1 MVLPSIA
8 GGEVPRRHQELEGV
22 GAGGDAFV
30 HRAVERTR
38 VITRP
43 SASFRDP
50 ENAAFEFGG
59 SWFRIARPSSAAA
72 LRTLRNSAVYSCGVA
87 SGSLVTFEELTPD
100 DSSPVLEAYT
110 ATSGRSTSAGS
121 VVFSVENIDVITY
134 PWEWPN
140 SLLEAAALLT
150 LDVRLRLLE
159 IGLDLKD
166 ASAFNVQ
173 FRGMQPVFIDLG
185 SVERW
190 RPNPSW
196 NASRQFIEHFINPL
210 AVGSGARVTAS
221 DAWNLGRQRGLRSD
235 AARALLP
242 KQARRS
248 LSLLLLQATTRP
260 VLKNAPSESTFADTA
275 HKNQDLARNATRSL
289 TKRLAKQVRKLHGE
303 RHATTWVDYGTRAHY
318 ESDDLTRKSA
328 LATDFIKADS
338 GRSRLVLDVGGNDGF
353 TAAHLAR
360 HAGARVI
367 VMDADAGSLDKLHQG
382 LPSDIAGDVTPIL
395 GDITNLTPASGLLN
409 AEFAAFT
416 DRVQPSAVICQ
427 AVLHHVV
434 ITQGTPMQFAV
445 DALAAFGAPVQIEF
459 ADENDEKSRIL
470 LSQIPNWSGDY
481 STEAL
486 LAALRNR
493 FAHVELVGTTSAT
506 RVVVNAWGLL
516 EQP

>member
-1 MVLPSIA
+1 M
-8 GGEVPRRHQELEGV
+8 
-22 GAGGDAFV
+22 
-30 HRAVERTR
+30 
-38 VITRP
+38 TRP
-43 SASFRDP
+43 SSSFRDP
-50 ENAAFEFGG
+50 ENAAFEYEGA
-59 SWFRIARPSSAAA
+59 WFRIAGPSSAGA
-72 LRTLRNSAVYSCGVA
+72 LRTLRGSDVYASAIAGGRLVA
-87 SGSLVTFEELTPD
+87 FEELTPD
-100 DSSPVLEAYT
+100 ASLPVLGAYST
-110 ATSGRSTSAGS
+110 SSGRRAAEGS
-121 VVFSVENIDVITY
+121 VVFSVEHVDVITY

-150 LDVRLRLLE
+150 LEFRLSLLD

-210 AVGSGARVTAS
+210 AVGSGERVTAA
-221 DAWNLGRQRGLRSD
+221 DAWDLGRHRGLRSES
-235 AARALLP
+235 ARALLP
-242 KQARRS
+242 KKARRS

-260 VLKNAPSESTFADTA
+260 VEKNAPSESTFSDTA
-275 HKNQDLARNATRSL
+275 NKNQDLARNATRSL
-289 TKRLAKQVRKLHGE
+289 TKRLAKQVRKLHGKE
-303 RHATTWVDYGTRAHY
+303 HATTWVDYGTRVHY

-328 LATDFIKADS
+328 LATDFIKADA
-338 GRSRLVLDVGGNDGF
+338 GRDRLVLDVGGNDGF

-367 VMDADAGSLDKLHQG
+367 VMDADAGALDMLHQG
-382 LPSDIAGDVTPIL
+382 LPADIGGSVTPIL

-409 AEFAAFT
+409 CEFAAFT
-416 DRVQPSAVICQ
+416 ERVQPSAVICQ

-470 LSQIPNWSGDY
+470 LGQIPNWSGDY

-486 LAALRNR
+486 LGALRNR
-493 FAHVELVGTTSAT
+493 FAHVEVMGTTSAT

-516 EQP
+516 EKR